1 MQVEEELAKLSPE
14 KDMFLTIGVFD
25 GVHLGHRHLIAK
37 LKELARKHGCLSG
50 VVTFRQ
56 HPQEVISPEDKLPF
70 LTDIEQRI
78 KLLKD
83 EGVEAVIPLSFTPE
97 LASLS
102 ARQFLSLLVKHLR
115 MRGLVVGPDF
125 ALGQDRE
132 GNTDTLHRLGQEMG
146 FSVTVVPPILTNGG
160 VVSSTAIRNA
170 LAEGDVKR
178 VQDLV
183 GRPFSLHGRVV
194 SGTGRGVKLGF
205 PTANVDVVPEQA
217 LPADGVYAS
226 QAHLDDKA
234 YPAMTNIGR
243 RPTFEGDQ
251 RLVEVLLLDYQSD
264 LYGQE
269 LTVDIIERLRG
280 EKKFDTPEEL
290 KKQIAEDVKQGRAI
304 LQSRGGS

>member
-1 MQVEEELAKLSPE
+1 M
-14 KDMFLTIGVFD
+14 
-25 GVHLGHRHLIAK
+25 
-37 LKELARKHGCLSG
+37 
-50 VVTFRQ
+50 
-56 HPQEVISPEDKLPF
+56 
-70 LTDIEQRI
+70 
-78 KLLKD
+78 
-83 EGVEAVIPLSFTPE
+83 
-97 LASLS
+97 
-102 ARQFLSLLVKHLR
+102 
-115 MRGLVVGPDF
+115 
-125 ALGQDRE
+125 
-132 GNTDTLHRLGQEMG
+132 
-146 FSVTVVPPILTNGG
+146 
-160 VVSSTAIRNA
+160 SSTAIRNA
-170 LAEGDVKR
+170 LTEGDVKR

-194 SGTGRGVKLGF
+194 SGSGRGVKLGF
-205 PTANVDVVPEQA
+205 PTANVDVTPEQA

-226 QAHLDDKA
+226 QAHLDNKA

-304 LQSRGGS
+304 LKSRGGS